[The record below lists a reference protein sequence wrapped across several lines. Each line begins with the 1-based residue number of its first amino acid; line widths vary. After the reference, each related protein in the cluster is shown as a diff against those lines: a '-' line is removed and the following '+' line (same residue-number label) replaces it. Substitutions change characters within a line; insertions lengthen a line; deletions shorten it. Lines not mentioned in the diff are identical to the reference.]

1 MKRQWLAGTLSGPFD
16 EGGVEG
22 EGGGERGGGGH
33 LVVILACTLERGE
46 HQLLFCL
53 FFIAKSLQ
61 HQTV

>member
-1 MKRQWLAGTLSGPFD
+1 MKRRWLAGTLSGPFH
-16 EGGVEG
+16 EGGVG
-22 EGGGERGGGGH
+22 EGGGERGGGGG

-46 HQLLFCL
+46 HQLLFCV